1 MERNERSSDKTYG
14 AYLQIQRERVA
25 RPIKLLTYDMSE
37 KSEVANVVF
46 LSDVHYGDRF
56 CEVQK
61 FKRHIE
67 AIAKMD
73 NAVVVLNGDLIN
85 NATIDAPPSAYD
97 DILRPDKTIL
107 DMAEMLEPIKD
118 KIAVVASGNHE
129 LWSEKKTGIDPTL
142 VLAKALGLED
152 KYASEMWVVDVK
164 VKKSPD
170 CKKDKIVIAGRH
182 GSGGGK
188 AAGAAINKVDEMVS
202 AVKNADIYV
211 VGHLHK
217 PGMSVRDIE
226 SIEYI
231 GGKPMAVQHPIY
243 EISCS
248 SYQSYNR
255 FAAKHAMKPSSTENR
270 VYQFWN
276 GVNPE
281 AKDII
286 YQGDIRKPK
295 YKTFCNTLSFEQF
308 KVREEDKNLYT
319 EEEVKKMLEIAKQE
333 TKKECLESI
342 AGAVGKMSTEQDL
355 GPSR

>member
-1 MERNERSSDKTYG
+1 MENIERNSDKTYR
-14 AYLQIQRERVA
+14 AYLQFQKERVA
-25 RPIKLLTYDMSE
+25 RPIRCLTYDMSN
-37 KSEVANVVF
+37 KDEVANVVF
-46 LSDVHYGDRF
+46 LSDVHYGDKF

-67 AIAKMD
+67 SIAKMD
-73 NAVVVLNGDLIN
+73 NAVVILNGDLVN

-129 LWSEKKTGIDPTL
+129 LWSEKKVGIDPTL
-142 VLAKALGLED
+142 VLARALGLED
-152 KYASEMWVVDVK
+152 KYASEMWVVDIK
-164 VKKSPD
+164 LKKNPF
-170 CKKDKIVIAGRH
+170 CKKDKVVIAGRH

-188 AAGAAINKVDEMVS
+188 AAGAAINKVDEMVA
-202 AVKNADIYV
+202 AVKNADVYV

-231 GGKPMAVQHPIY
+231 NGKPTAIQHPIY

-276 GVNPE
+276 GINPE
-281 AKDII
+281 HKDII

-295 YKTFCNTLSFEQF
+295 YKTYCNTLSFEQF
-308 KVREEDKNLYT
+308 LVKEEDKNLYT
-319 EEEVKKMLEIAKQE
+319 EEQVKAMLEKARQE
-333 TKKECLESI
+333 TKQECLTAI
-342 AGAVGKMSTEQDL
+342 GATIGKMTASQDVEKTC
-355 GPSR
+355 